1 MKTALQIDISFKQIL
16 DLVRKLPNKQKMN
29 LREELD
35 KEGIKLSLSQVLD
48 KFITDELSLET
59 IDRDVEIVRQ
69 ELYEK
74 QKH

>member
-16 DLVRKLPNKQKMN
+16 DLVKKLPKKQKIK

-35 KEGIKLSLSQVLD
+35 KEGIKVSLSQVLD
-48 KFITDELSLET
+48 KFKTDELSLET
-59 IDRDVEIVRQ
+59 IDREVEIVRQ